1 MLKGTHGQNML
12 ERLGVGPLINGHHWR
27 TLLGGSIML
36 PEVLDAMV
44 ESADT
49 FLNITELHQKAG
61 EYIAELSG
69 ADMALVTAGCTGAQ
83 LLQAAACMTGI
94 DESKV
99 SQLPDT
105 TGMKNEILIGK
116 PQANHYDGA
125 FRLAGAKVIEV
136 GTETDTTPDELANA
150 INDKTA
156 AVAYTWV
163 MRWKGLSLEETL
175 RIAHDR
181 DVPVI
186 LDAASELPPVENLTK
201 FIRMG
206 VDMVA
211 FSGGKGLRAP
221 QSTGILI
228 GRKDLMEAAYLNA
241 FSFNKPKAS
250 IGRPMKIAKEEIVG
264 LITALEIFVNA
275 DHEAEWADWRAK
287 SQVIVDAMQNIPH
300 VSAHVYEGP
309 VYPGPNA
316 PTAVITLDDTWTGP
330 TAAEITE
337 QFRNGDPPIY
347 IGDGPATNVL
357 WVAPVA
363 LKDGEAELI
372 AKRLVGVLSLVNG

>member
-163 MRWKGLSLEETL
+163 MRWKGLSLE
-175 RIAHDR
+175 
-181 DVPVI
+181 
-186 LDAASELPPVENLTK
+186 
-201 FIRMG
+201 
-206 VDMVA
+206 
-211 FSGGKGLRAP
+211 
-221 QSTGILI
+221 
-228 GRKDLMEAAYLNA
+228 
-241 FSFNKPKAS
+241 
-250 IGRPMKIAKEEIVG
+250 
-264 LITALEIFVNA
+264 
-275 DHEAEWADWRAK
+275 
-287 SQVIVDAMQNIPH
+287 
-300 VSAHVYEGP
+300 
-309 VYPGPNA
+309 
-316 PTAVITLDDTWTGP
+316 
-330 TAAEITE
+330 
-337 QFRNGDPPIY
+337 
-347 IGDGPATNVL
+347 
-357 WVAPVA
+357 
-363 LKDGEAELI
+363 
-372 AKRLVGVLSLVNG
+372 